1 MRKLRKC
8 MALVLVLSGLLS
20 GCIVQ
25 QGQEKMEDLEFTVM
39 DPADL
44 PEELQ
49 QQIIARQEEEFSLT
63 YSDKEYLYIAR
74 GYGEQ
79 ETGGYCISID
89 QCYRTSNTICVKT
102 TLTGPQNGEKVNTAP
117 SYPYIVIKLEMR
129 SEEVVFQ

>member
-8 MALVLVLSGLLS
+8 MAVILVLSGLLS

-25 QGQEKMEDLEFTVM
+25 QGQEKIEDLEFTVM

-49 QQIIARQEEEFSLT
+49 QQIIARQEEDFSLT
-63 YSDKEYLYIAR
+63 YSDEEYLYIAR

-102 TLTGPQNGEKVNTAP
+102 TLTGPQNGEQVNTAP

-129 SEEVVFQ
+129 PEEVVFQ

>member
-8 MALVLVLSGLLS
+8 MALVLVLSSLLS
-20 GCIVQ
+20 GCIVK
-25 QGQEKMEDLEFTVM
+25 QGQEKLEDLEFTVM

-63 YSDKEYLYIAR
+63 YSDEEYLYIAR

-89 QCYRTSNTICVKT
+89 QCYRTNNTICVKT
-102 TLTGPQNGEKVNTAP
+102 ILTGPQNGEKVNTAP
-117 SYPYIVIKLEMR
+117 SCPYIVIKLEMR

>member
-1 MRKLRKC
+1 MHKLKQYI
-8 MALVLVLSGLLS
+8 VLLLAITGMLN

-25 QGQEKMEDLEFTVM
+25 QGQEKIEDLEFTVM

-49 QQIIARQEEEFSLT
+49 QEILTRQKEDFSLT
-63 YSDKEYLYIAR
+63 YSDQEYLYIAR

-102 TLTGPQNGEKVNTAP
+102 TLTGPETGEKVNAAP
-117 SYPYIVIKLEMR
+117 SCPYIVIKLELR
-129 SEEVVFQ
+129 QKEVVFQ

>member
-1 MRKLRKC
+1 MRKLIKF
-8 MALVLVLSGLLS
+8 MALILAITSVLS

-25 QGQEKMEDLEFTVM
+25 QGQDKIEDLEFTVM
-39 DPADL
+39 DPVDL

-49 QQIIARQEEEFSLT
+49 EQIIARQEEDFSLT
-63 YSDKEYLYIAR
+63 YCDEEYLYIAR

-102 TLTGPQNGEKVNTAP
+102 TLTGPQEGENVNTAP
-117 SYPYIVIKLEMR
+117 SYPYIVIKLELR

>member
-8 MALVLVLSGLLS
+8 MALLLVLSGLLS
-20 GCIVQ
+20 GCIMQ
-25 QGQEKMEDLEFTVM
+25 QGQEKIEDLEFTVM

-49 QQIIARQEEEFSLT
+49 QQIISRQEEDFSLT
-63 YSDKEYLYIAR
+63 YSDEEYLYIAR

-79 ETGGYCISID
+79 ETGGYCISVD

-102 TLTGPQNGEKVNTAP
+102 TLTGPQAGEKVNTAP
-117 SYPYIVIKLEMR
+117 SCPYIVIKLEMR
-129 SEEVVFQ
+129 AEEVVFQ

>member
-1 MRKLRKC
+1 M
-8 MALVLVLSGLLS
+8 LS

-25 QGQEKMEDLEFTVM
+25 QGRDKIEDLEFTVM

-49 QQIIARQEEEFSLT
+49 QQIAARQEEDFSLT
-63 YSDKEYLYIAR
+63 YSDEEYLYIAR

-79 ETGGYCISID
+79 ETGGYCISVD

-102 TLTGPQNGEKVNTAP
+102 TLTGPEAGENVNTAP
-117 SYPYIVIKLEMR
+117 SCPYIVIKLELR
-129 SEEVVFQ
+129 QEEVVFQ